1 MVTTLLHP
9 LRLERL
15 KRGLS
20 QYALA
25 ELSGVAQVKISY
37 AERGYSSLKHHQ
49 KEALAKALR
58 LTIEELFPKEVRLV
72 NTKGE

>member
-1 MVTTLLHP
+1 MIIDLLHP

-15 KRGLS
+15 KKGLT

-37 AERGYSSLKHHQ
+37 AERGYNCLKEHQ
-49 KEALAKALR
+49 KEALAKALG
-58 LTIEELFPKEVRLV
+58 LTIKELFPEGV
-72 NTKGE
+72 N